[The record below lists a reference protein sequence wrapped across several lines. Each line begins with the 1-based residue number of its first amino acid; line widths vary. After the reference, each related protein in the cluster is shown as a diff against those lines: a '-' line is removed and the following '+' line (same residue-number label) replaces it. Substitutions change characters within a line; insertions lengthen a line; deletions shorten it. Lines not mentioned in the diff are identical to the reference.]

1 MTFLESDEMYEP
13 IEACATDFNEFQRIL
28 ADPSPESS
36 ARIEGFRVA
45 LEATAANIG
54 KATGAN
60 EMERNQLAQLYRG
73 MLAAS
78 RIVAHLQEKRG
89 AA

>member
-1 MTFLESDEMYEP
+1 
-13 IEACATDFNEFQRIL
+13 
-28 ADPSPESS
+28 
-36 ARIEGFRVA
+36 
-45 LEATAANIG
+45 
-54 KATGAN
+54 
-60 EMERNQLAQLYRG
+60 MERNQLAQLYRG

>member
-1 MTFLESDEMYEP
+1 VGAT
-13 IEACATDFNEFQRIL
+13 ATDRDNL
-28 ADPSPESS
+28 
-36 ARIEGFRVA
+36 
-45 LEATAANIG
+45 G
-54 KATGAN
+54 K
-60 EMERNQLAQLYRG
+60 LYRG

>member
-1 MTFLESDEMYEP
+1 MYEP
-13 IEACATDFNEFQRIL
+13 LQACAADFNDLQKTL
-28 ADPSPESS
+28 ADPNGGP
-36 ARIEGFRVA
+36 RIAAIRAA
-45 LEATAANIG
+45 LDATAKNISETAGATATDRDNLG
-54 KATGAN
+54 K
-60 EMERNQLAQLYRG
+60 LYRG

>member
-1 MTFLESDEMYEP
+1 MYEP

-28 ADPSPESS
+28 ADPSPES
-36 ARIEGFRVA
+36 AQRIEAIRGA
-45 LEATAANIG
+45 LEATASNIS
-54 KATGAN
+54 KETGATDI
-60 EMERNQLAQLYRG
+60 ERNQLAQLYRG

-78 RIVAHLQEKRG
+78 RIVAQLQEKRG

>member
-1 MTFLESDEMYEP
+1 MYEP

-28 ADPSPESS
+28 ADPSQES
-36 ARIEGFRVA
+36 AERIEAIRLA
-45 LEATAANIG
+45 LAATATNVG
-54 KATGAN
+54 KETGSN
-60 EMERNQLAQLYRG
+60 EMERNHLAQLYRG

-78 RIVAHLQEKRG
+78 RIVALLQEKRG

>member
-1 MTFLESDEMYEP
+1 MYEP

-28 ADPSPESS
+28 ADPGRASS
-36 ARIEGFRVA
+36 ERIEAIRIA
-45 LEATAANIG
+45 LAATAENIS
-54 KATGAN
+54 KETGSN
-60 EMERNQLAQLYRG
+60 EIERNDLAQLYRG

-78 RIVAHLQEKRG
+78 RIVERLQEKRG

>member
-1 MTFLESDEMYEP
+1 MYEP

-28 ADPSPESS
+28 ADPGQASS
-36 ARIEGFRVA
+36 ERIEAIRVA
-45 LEATAANIG
+45 LVATAENISKEVG
-54 KATGAN
+54 SD
-60 EMERNQLAQLYRG
+60 EIERNHLAQLYRG

-78 RIVAHLQEKRG
+78 RIVGHLQEKRG

>member
-1 MTFLESDEMYEP
+1 MYEP
-13 IEACATDFNEFQRIL
+13 IEACATDFNEFQKML
-28 ADPSPESS
+28 ADPSSTE
-36 ARIEGFRVA
+36 RIETIRAA
-45 LEATAANIG
+45 LEATAANIS
-54 KATGAN
+54 KETGSN